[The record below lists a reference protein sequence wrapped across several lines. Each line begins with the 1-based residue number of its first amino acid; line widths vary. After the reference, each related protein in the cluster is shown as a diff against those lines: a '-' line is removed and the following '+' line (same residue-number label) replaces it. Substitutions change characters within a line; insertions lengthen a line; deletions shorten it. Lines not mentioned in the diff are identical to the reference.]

1 MADVIISIGSNINAD
16 ANIQAMLEILGR
28 EVTIIRV
35 SQMVKTIPVGIT
47 DQPDYTNGAVRIKTE
62 LGKGELKI
70 LLKYIEDRLGRDR
83 TLPKF
88 GPRTID
94 LDIVT
99 WDGEVVDPDY
109 YTRDFVK
116 NAVDGLL

>member
-1 MADVIISIGSNINAD
+1 MNDVIISVGSNIDAA

-28 EVTIIRV
+28 EVTIISV
-35 SQMVKTIPVGIT
+35 SRMVITSPVGIKN
-47 DQPDYTNGAVRIKTE
+47 QPDYTNGAVRVKTS
-62 LGKGELKI
+62 LGQAALKV
-70 LLKYIEDRLGRDR
+70 LLKSVEDRLGRDR

-99 WDGEVVDPDY
+99 WNGEVVDADY

-116 NAVDGLL
+116 NAVDELL